1 MKLKNETL
9 IYGLLGLIAIG
20 GLVYILTPSK
30 ADKEAEAE
38 KEDEDK
44 KPDDDIS
51 EEQKTPDKNV
61 EASKDASGKL
71 TSLIGKNIYTKIA
84 DVKVRNTAMV
94 NNGIINNIYGEIPSK
109 DILIGKVTSTV
120 KKGDYNWLGVKLSQQ
135 AYDIIQSEKN
145 IVFRDLKVN
154 IPALK
159 WVREDV
165 VKLK

>member
-20 GLVYILTPSK
+20 GLVYILLPSK
-30 ADKEAEAE
+30 ADTDAEEE
-38 KEDEDK
+38 KEDEK
-44 KPDDDIS
+44 SDDEIS

-71 TSLIGKNIYTKIA
+71 TSLVGKNIFTKVA

-94 NNGIINNIYGEIPSK
+94 NNGLINNIYGEIPSK

-120 KKGDYNWLGVKLSQQ
+120 KKGNYNWLGVKLSQQ
-135 AYDIIQSEKN
+135 AYDIIQSEKSF
-145 IVFRDLKVN
+145 VTRDLKVN